1 MTELDRDP
9 ETLAAYADD
18 WGHMVSRTPRAI
30 ARPAS
35 GDEVVAVIRAA
46 REEGVRVV
54 ARGRGHAMAGD
65 AQVEDGI
72 VIDLAGLDRV
82 EAVEGDSVWAEA
94 GASWQDLF
102 ESIFADGVA
111 PRVVPH
117 YPKLSIG
124 GVLCGAGV
132 GIASVRHGLA
142 TDTVVE
148 MDVVT
153 GEGEVL
159 RCSPE
164 ERPDLFEAVRGGL
177 GQVAIILRA
186 RILVE
191 PVPERLVE
199 TVLVYDDL
207 DAFFEA
213 LRGATAHPETWG
225 LLGMVGMD
233 EAGGPVGALYAD
245 LPGGPDADAAVARLA
260 KALPPPV
267 SGPDSYELTYPEH
280 FGAMAAVEER
290 YRTTTDYWDRLHP
303 WFGVILSP
311 DETAGYLEEHLEEIV
326 RADGRDRLGNAVIYV
341 IGGRGAAAGGAPLPE
356 GDPVFGFSDNAGFPN
371 TPENAAWAAERNRR
385 LYDAARRRGGTLG
398 PFGYMPMEAADW
410 EAHFGSR
417 WEQLVAAKRRYDPDG
432 VLARD
437 LSG

>member
-1 MTELDRDP
+1 MPELDRDP
-9 ETLAAYADD
+9 EALAACADD
-18 WGHMVSRTPRAI
+18 WGHMVSRTPRAV
-30 ARPAS
+30 ARPS
-35 GDEVVAVIRAA
+35 SVDEVVATVRAA
-46 REEGVRVV
+46 REEGVPVV

-72 VIDLAGLDRV
+72 VIDMSRLDRA
-82 EAVEGDSVWAEA
+82 EAVEGDSVWVEA

-102 ESIFADGVA
+102 EAVYPEGMA

-142 TDTVVE
+142 TDTVTE

-159 RCSPE
+159 RCSAQ

-177 GQVAIILRA
+177 GQTAIIVRA
-186 RILVE
+186 RIVVE

-199 TVLVYDDL
+199 TVLTYGDL
-207 DAFFEA
+207 EVFFDA
-213 LRGATAHPETWG
+213 LRRAAAHPETWG

-233 EAGGPVGALYAD
+233 EAGRPVGALYAD
-245 LPGGPDADAAVARLA
+245 LPGGPESDTAVAHLA
-260 KALPPPV
+260 EALPPPV
-267 SGPDSYELTYPEH
+267 TGPDSYELTYLEH

-311 DETAGYLEEHLEEIV
+311 GEIAGYLEEHLADIV
-326 RADGRDRLGNAVIYV
+326 ESEGRGRLGNAVVYV
-341 IGGRGAAAGGAPLPE
+341 IGGRAEGAGGAPLPE
-356 GDPVFGFSDNAGFPN
+356 GDPVFGFSDNGGFPA
-371 TPENAAWAAERNRR
+371 TPENATWAGERNRR
-385 LYDAARRRGGTLG
+385 LYEAARRRGGTLG
-398 PFGYMPMEAADW
+398 PFGYMPMEAPDW
-410 EAHFGSR
+410 EAHFGDR
-417 WEQLVAAKRRYDPDG
+417 WADLVEAKRRYDPDG

-437 LSG
+437 LSR